1 MTTIDY
7 RRFGMT
13 QLGHLLEQSKR
24 LEQDFQD
31 RFEARLQLGSADDAN
46 RASTPDPVARR
57 LGFLLA
63 KARNR
68 RRAVVRELAMR
79 VPGNSDPCG
88 DGEPDR

>member
-31 RFEARLQLGSADDAN
+31 RFEARLQLGFAGDAT
-46 RASTPDPVARR
+46 RASNPDPVARR

-63 KARNR
+63 KARSR
-68 RRAVVRELAMR
+68 RRAVERELAMR
-79 VPGNSDPCG
+79 LPGDSDPCG